1 MPVKNYPDELLTQVD
16 SDHLLVHTRRSSSVS
31 FSRLYRSKKYIEP
44 QRRAHPATADMPTK
58 SLIGAAKRARRRA
71 RVAPATDTQQSDA
84 QEAIPRLPNHVV
96 VAHVLRSE
104 LFDDPEDLAR
114 LPAVSRAMRDAVA
127 ATGLR
132 FEELHEDK
140 ARELGCLSALQ
151 RWQRRGLL
159 SRQEYLCEAAARG
172 GNLEA
177 LKLLR
182 DKDTPWDA
190 ETCAGAAQSGHL
202 EVLQWVRANGCP
214 WKERTCTYAA
224 LGGHLEVLQWARANG
239 CPCNKETCS
248 NAAFGGHLEVLQWAR
263 ANGCPWDEETCVGAA
278 EGGQL
283 EVLSSARA
291 NGCPWNE
298 WTCEMAVKGGH
309 LELLQWAR
317 ANGCP
322 WNRNTRKYASGSVM
336 EWVVASGVPE

>member
-1 MPVKNYPDELLTQVD
+1 MCNACKKYPDELLTQVD
-16 SDHLLVHTRRSSSVS
+16 SDHLLVHMRRSSSVS

-44 QRRAHPATADMPTK
+44 QRRAHPATADMPNK

-104 LFDDPEDLAR
+104 HFDDPADLAR

-151 RWQRRGLL
+151 RLQRGGRL

-202 EVLQWVRANGCP
+202 EVLQWLRANGCP
-214 WKERTCTYAA
+214 WKERTCGQAA
-224 LGGHLEVLQWARANG
+224 MN
-239 CPCNKETCS
+239 
-248 NAAFGGHLEVLQWAR
+248 GHLEVLQWAR
-263 ANGCPWDEETCVGAA
+263 ANGCPWDESTCSAA
-278 EGGQL
+278 AL
-283 EVLSSARA
+283 
-291 NGCPWNE
+291 
-298 WTCEMAVKGGH
+298 GGH
-309 LELLQWAR
+309 LEVLQWAR
-317 ANGCP
+317 ANGAP
-322 WNRNTRKYASGSVM
+322 
-336 EWVVASGVPE
+336 